1 MSGLT
6 ECALDTAPDA
16 FSSFFPSGAIP
27 NPAVHTSVEGGYGI
41 DAPIVPYDPEGGHM
55 VHWDVGNWGD
65 PALTEAQAIAQAQA
79 QAPTYH
85 KHGGLRQHIFHPALG
100 AGGIAKTVVSEV
112 SGADGTAVSSAGATV
127 SVSDATSATDFS
139 GPSVP
144 ADAVQVAASDPSFA
158 GDWISPSTAESV
170 HIGGLGGGLHDQA
183 IDASV
188 GMSDVGAGQSVFS
201 RGRVPGSGDSGVSY
215 RSQMG
220 TIDVGSGDSGVS
232 YRSPM
237 GTIDSSSGTGA
248 PASLEMIDLNA
259 DTGTDIP
266 TVIENQSV
274 TSH

>member
-1 MSGLT
+1 MSVITDFGI
-6 ECALDTAPDA
+6 DTDPNA
-16 FSSFFPSGAIP
+16 FSSFFPSGAVP

-112 SGADGTAVSSAGATV
+112 SGGTGADGTAVSSAGATV

-158 GDWISPSTAESV
+158 GDWISPSTADSV

-183 IDASV
+183 IDMSV
-188 GMSDVGAGQSVFS
+188 GMSDVGAGQSLFS
-201 RGRVPGSGDSGVSY
+201 RGRG
-215 RSQMG
+215 R
-220 TIDVGSGDSGVS
+220 
-232 YRSPM
+232 
-237 GTIDSSSGTGA
+237 
-248 PASLEMIDLNA
+248 
-259 DTGTDIP
+259 
-266 TVIENQSV
+266 
-274 TSH
+274 